1 MSLEINKQKMK
12 YSLSLGLQPQ
22 YRRDDDGNIIYTGYT
37 DDDGTFIP
45 YLDEDGNKIPEVTG
59 EPIETYTDPV
69 IFYSSISNKLSEAT
83 AKEFGIAE
91 YALRRWVKSG
101 ELPCIHCG
109 RRILI
114 NCSVLSEFLSCQS
127 SVQNAV
133 AVDERGNYYKPS
145 GSGKIRPI
153 AL

>member
-1 MSLEINKQKMK
+1 MENTDFR
-12 YSLSLGLQPQ
+12 PQ
-22 YRRDDDGNIIYTGYT
+22 VENFT
-37 DDDGTFIP
+37 IP
-45 YLDEDGNKIPEVTG
+45 RVVGVKT
-59 EPIETYTDPV
+59 
-69 IFYSSISNKLSEAT
+69 A

-133 AVDERGNYYKPS
+133 AVDEKGNYYKPS
-145 GSGKIRPI
+145 GGGKIRPI

>member
-1 MSLEINKQKMK
+1 MMKLLQKIKMPPRVLQRSERLNHENANEK
-12 YSLSLGLQPQ
+12 AAVQFYFTLFRCGLQLKSEVIFMENTDFRPQ
-22 YRRDDDGNIIYTGYT
+22 IENY
-37 DDDGTFIP
+37 
-45 YLDEDGNKIPEVTG
+45 KIPRVVG
-59 EPIETYTDPV
+59 V
-69 IFYSSISNKLSEAT
+69 KAA

>member
-1 MSLEINKQKMK
+1 MENTDFR
-12 YSLSLGLQPQ
+12 PQ
-22 YRRDDDGNIIYTGYT
+22 VENYT
-37 DDDGTFIP
+37 IP
-45 YLDEDGNKIPEVTG
+45 RVVGVKI
-59 EPIETYTDPV
+59 
-69 IFYSSISNKLSEAT
+69 A

-133 AVDERGNYYKPS
+133 AVDEKGNYYKPS
-145 GSGKIRPI
+145 GSGKVRPI

>member
-1 MSLEINKQKMK
+1 MENTDFR
-12 YSLSLGLQPQ
+12 PQ
-22 YRRDDDGNIIYTGYT
+22 VENYT
-37 DDDGTFIP
+37 IP
-45 YLDEDGNKIPEVTG
+45 RVVGVKT
-59 EPIETYTDPV
+59 
-69 IFYSSISNKLSEAT
+69 A

-133 AVDERGNYYKPS
+133 AVDEKGNYYKPS

>member
-1 MSLEINKQKMK
+1 MSYNEFTPKIEE
-12 YSLSLGLQPQ
+12 YV
-22 YRRDDDGNIIYTGYT
+22 
-37 DDDGTFIP
+37 IP
-45 YLDEDGNKIPEVTG
+45 R
-59 EPIETYTDPV
+59 V
-69 IFYSSISNKLSEAT
+69 IGIKAA

-133 AVDERGNYYKPS
+133 AVDEKGNYYKPS
-145 GSGKIRPI
+145 GSGKVRPI